1 MVFYEHLQN
10 HLLEELVKLSVFLRT
25 NSTILDVWCT
35 VKDQEGSYHREKP
48 EWFVSST
55 LFTDHMK
62 AAISKEIDTLYKLI
76 TKHELPSDVREN
88 FDMLYRKSSFDSN

>member
-1 MVFYEHLQN
+1 MVFYELLQK
-10 HLLEELVKLSVFLRT
+10 HLLEELVKLSVFLHA

-35 VKDQEGSYHREKP
+35 VLDQEGSYHREKP

-62 AAISKEIDTLYKLI
+62 AAIHKEIETVYKLI
-76 TKHELPSDVREN
+76 TEHDLPSYVREN
-88 FDMLYRKSSFDSN
+88 FDMLYRKRPFDSN